1 MQEPIVSLIA
11 ASPDEAVPTGVP
23 LPDARLPSF
32 DNDEVRE
39 WLSENR
45 QSSVFVV
52 AGEHVESSTTPAMAI
67 TVSPDEYDYVLEW
80 LPR

>member
-11 ASPDEAVPTGVP
+11 AGPDEAVPTGVP

>member
-11 ASPDEAVPTGVP
+11 AGPDEAVPSGIP
-23 LPDARLPSF
+23 LPDARLASF

-39 WLSENR
+39 WLSDNR

-52 AGEHVESSTTPAMAI
+52 AGEHVESSTVPAMAI
-67 TVSPDEYDYVLEW
+67 SVSPDEYDYVLG
-80 LPR
+80 RVAR